1 MANTHQPRKFGVTST
16 LSGLSEGIV
25 VNSITHNSTSET
37 AEARDEHGQ
46 IIDIAVYGEGDE
58 ITVDG
63 LVTTATNAVK
73 AGSILTISETV
84 NGSTVTK
91 NYLVT
96 GASKTESNT
105 AFQTTNVTARY
116 SPDCE
121 LWPLSAAQAG
131 TGTGTI
137 NSDDV

>member
-58 ITVDG
+58 ITIDG
-63 LVTTATNAVK
+63 LVTTAENTLK
-73 AGSILTISETV
+73 AGSIATV
-84 NGSTVTK
+84 DGK

-96 GASKTESNT
+96 STSKTESNT

-131 TGTGTI
+131 TGAGTT

>member
-58 ITVDG
+58 ITIDG
-63 LVTTATNAVK
+63 LVTTATNTLK
-73 AGSILTISETV
+73 AGSIATV
-84 NGSTVTK
+84 DGK

-96 GASKTESNT
+96 STSKTESNT

-137 NSDDV
+137 NSDDVG

>member
-58 ITVDG
+58 ITIDG
-63 LVTTATNAVK
+63 LVTTATNTLK
-73 AGSILTISETV
+73 AGSIATV
-84 NGSTVTK
+84 DGK

-96 GASKTESNT
+96 STSKTESNT
-105 AFQTTNVTARY
+105 AFQTANVTARY

>member
-16 LSGLSEGIV
+16 LTGLSEGIV

-46 IIDIAVYGEGDE
+46 IIDIAVYGEGE
-58 ITVDG
+58 QITIDG
-63 LVTTATNAVK
+63 LVTSAENTLK
-73 AGSILTISETV
+73 AGSIATV
-84 NGSTVTK
+84 DGK

-96 GASKTESNT
+96 STSKTESNT

-131 TGTGTI
+131 TGEGTT

>member
-58 ITVDG
+58 ITIDG
-63 LVTTATNAVK
+63 LVTTAENTLK
-73 AGSILTISETV
+73 AGSIATV
-84 NGSTVTK
+84 DGK

-96 GASKTESNT
+96 STSKTESNT

-131 TGTGTI
+131 TGEGTT

>member
-46 IIDIAVYGEGDE
+46 IIDIAVYGEGE
-58 ITVDG
+58 QITIDG
-63 LVTTATNAVK
+63 LVTSAENTLK
-73 AGSILTISETV
+73 AGSIATV
-84 NGSTVTK
+84 DGK

-96 GASKTESNT
+96 STSKTESNT

-131 TGTGTI
+131 TGEGTT